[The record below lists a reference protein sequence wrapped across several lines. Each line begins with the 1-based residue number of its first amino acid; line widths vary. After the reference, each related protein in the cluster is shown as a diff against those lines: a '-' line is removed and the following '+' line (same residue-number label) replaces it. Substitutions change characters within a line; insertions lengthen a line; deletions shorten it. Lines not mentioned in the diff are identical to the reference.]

1 LTYAVR
7 WATLAENYEDL
18 PMRTELGIKLKLS
31 ETLALGGEFGNHN
44 WTEVDDSHDH
54 GDSRLFKIP
63 ASETDY
69 EIDLTGVIT
78 TASLVALR
86 TNQDINLKVN
96 SDTATAVAISVV
108 STNRYGYFLASG
120 NITKLYITTGGTST
134 EVVLGF
140 VGDD

>member
-1 LTYAVR
+1 
-7 WATLAENYEDL
+7 
-18 PMRTELGIKLKLS
+18 MRTELGIKLKLS

-54 GDSRLFKIP
+54 GDSRLFKIS

-69 EIDLTGVIT
+69 EIDLTDVIVAT
-78 TASLVALR
+78 SLIALR
-86 TNQDINLKVN
+86 TNQDISIKIN
-96 SDTATAVAISVV
+96 SAGATAIAIDVV
-108 STNRYGYFLASG
+108 NTNRYGYFLASG
-120 NITKLYITTGGTST
+120 NITKLYITTGATDT